1 MSDNSYSGVQGRRIS
16 RNSCPPKGT
25 QVGSRHSLT
34 FKSPQPS
41 PPFDF
46 PGCSPDFHA
55 TQPHVRG
62 QSTPVIPRDTAGLQ
76 QHLQLLEELRGQ
88 PAAGN
93 RVFMEGRLGRRFN
106 LLPHNYEVL
115 SPTTS
120 AHIKS
125 LVACTCDLSMGERET
140 GRSLG
145 LGDHLELQVPVR
157 DFISKTR

>member
-1 MSDNSYSGVQGRRIS
+1 MVQFPE
-16 RNSCPPKGT
+16 CPEVAPA
-25 QVGSRHSLT
+25 QPT
-34 FKSPQPS
+34 FE
-41 PPFDF
+41 F
-46 PGCSPDFHA
+46 PVCSPDFHA
-55 TQPHVRG
+55 TQPHVG
-62 QSTPVIPRDTAGLQ
+62 SQSTPVIPSDTAGLQ
-76 QHLQLLEELRGQ
+76 QHLQLLKELRGQ

-93 RVFMEGRLGRRFN
+93 RVFMKGRLGRQFN
-106 LLPHNYEVL
+106 LLPHNHKVL

-157 DFISKTR
+157 DFNLKNKITAPGE